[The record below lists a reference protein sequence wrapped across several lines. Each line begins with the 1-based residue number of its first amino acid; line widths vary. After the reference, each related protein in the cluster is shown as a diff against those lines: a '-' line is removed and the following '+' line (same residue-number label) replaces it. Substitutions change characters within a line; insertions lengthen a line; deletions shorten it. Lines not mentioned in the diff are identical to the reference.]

1 MSDFKTI
8 ARILGAIRSCEG
20 RPFDV
25 AAVSPEALG
34 VSEEQ
39 RDMLACK
46 LQRAGK
52 VGGLMTTED
61 IDGAPLRVL
70 WAQSE
75 PEVTLDGGVHGH
87 LRAAKERRARGRW
100 RVGVGGGLRHGRHA
114 LFDAVAQPKPRHG
127 SGPRHHG
134 GGLSLAA

>member
-1 MSDFKTI
+1 M
-8 ARILGAIRSCEG
+8 
-20 RPFDV
+20 

-39 RDMLACK
+39 RVMLACK

-75 PEVTLDGGVHGH
+75 PEVTLDGLEYMATCEP
-87 LRAAKERRARGRW
+87 LRSAAREV
-100 RVGVGGGLRHGRHA
+100 VGASVSA
-114 LFDAVAQPKPRHG
+114 AVSAT
-127 SGPRHHG
+127 
-134 GGLSLAA
+134 AATLCSML